1 MSTHNE
7 HRTRLGLLRQ
17 DAAALELDAA
27 LVSSLPNIRY
37 LTGFTGSNGL
47 LLITARQATLLTDP
61 RYTLQAKSETE
72 GSGVK
77 VWIAKGSLEEA
88 LAPKLGKCK
97 RIGFENN
104 RMSYRTWEHLQ
115 RNLPLN
121 AVLRPLGA
129 AIETRRMVK
138 SETEIA
144 AIRDSVQINSA
155 AFAAAVSRFRPRMT
169 ETDFAAEIEYQMRLL
184 GAEKPSFDT
193 IVAFRKNSALP
204 HARPGSTKIDGNGLL
219 LVDMG
224 TFRGGYASDMTRCIH
239 LGKPGAKTRDLY
251 RAVLEAQLAGVD
263 AIAPGVSAGD
273 VDAAARRVLR
283 KHGLDKAFIHSTGH
297 GLGLE
302 IHEAPRLGR
311 GDGTLLQTGMTITV
325 EPGAYLDGTGGVRI
339 EDTVLTTPTGVAIL
353 TPTPKE
359 LVFL

>member
-7 HRTRLGLLRQ
+7 YRSRLGLLRQ

-47 LLITARQATLLTDP
+47 LLVTARQATLLTDP
-61 RYTLQAKSETE
+61 RYTLQAAAETE

-77 VWIAKGSLEEA
+77 VAIAKGSLEEA
-88 LAPKLGKCK
+88 LTTKLGKGK

-104 RMSYRTWEHLQ
+104 RIPYRTWEHLQ
-115 RNLPLN
+115 RTLPLN
-121 AVLRPLGA
+121 ALLRPLGA

-138 SETEIA
+138 SESEIA
-144 AIRDSVQINSA
+144 SIRASVMTNSS
-155 AFAAAVSRFRPRMT
+155 AFEAAVARFRAGMT
-169 ETDFAAEIEYQMRLL
+169 ETDFAAEIEYQMRLC

-204 HARPGSTKIDGNGLL
+204 HARPGAAKIDGNGLL
-219 LVDMG
+219 LIDMG

-239 LGKPGAKTRDLY
+239 LGKPGAKTRGLY
-251 RAVLEAQLAGVD
+251 RAVLEAQLAGID

-273 VDAAARRVLR
+273 VDAAARKVLR
-283 KHGLDKAFIHSTGH
+283 KYGLEKAFIHSTGH

-311 GDGTLLQTGMTITV
+311 GDGTPLQAGMTITV
-325 EPGAYLDGTGGVRI
+325 EPGAYLDGVGGVRI
-339 EDTVLTTPTGVAIL
+339 EDTVLTTPKGVAIL

>member
-7 HRTRLGLLRQ
+7 QRSRLARLRQ
-17 DAAALELDAA
+17 DTEALELDAT
-27 LVSSLPNIRY
+27 LVSSLTNIRY

-47 LLITARQATLLTDP
+47 LLVTGRQATLLTDP
-61 RYTLQAKSETE
+61 RYTLQAKAETE

-77 VWIAKGSLEEA
+77 VVIAKSSLEEA
-88 LAPKLGKCK
+88 LAPRLAKLK

-104 RMSYRTWEHLQ
+104 RMTYRSWEHLQ
-115 RNLPLN
+115 RSLPMHATLQ
-121 AVLRPLGA
+121 PIGA
-129 AIETRRMVK
+129 AIEMQRMVK
-138 SETEIA
+138 SESEIA
-144 AIRDSVQINSA
+144 AIQESVRINSG
-155 AFAAAVSRFRPRMT
+155 AFDAAVARFRAGMT

-204 HARPGSTKIDGNGLL
+204 HARPGAAKIDGNGLL

-239 LGKPGAKTRDLY
+239 LGKPGAKTRSLY
-251 RAVLEAQLAGVD
+251 RAVLEAQLAGV
-263 AIAPGVSAGD
+263 AAVAPGVAAGE

-283 KHGLDKAFIHSTGH
+283 KHGLEKAFIHSTGH

-311 GDGTLLQTGMTITV
+311 GDGTILQAGMAITI
-325 EPGAYLDGTGGVRI
+325 EPGAYIDGTGGVRI
-339 EDTVLTTPTGVAIL
+339 EDTVLTTSTGVAIL

-359 LVFL
+359 LVIL